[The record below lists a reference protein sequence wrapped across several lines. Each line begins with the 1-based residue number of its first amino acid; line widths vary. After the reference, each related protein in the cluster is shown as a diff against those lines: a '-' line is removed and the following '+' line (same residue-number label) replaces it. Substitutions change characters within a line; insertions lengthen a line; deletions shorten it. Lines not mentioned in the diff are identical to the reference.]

1 MNLPLHS
8 ISALRGLL
16 VTRGN
21 DPHIPALA
29 KATRTD
35 GTLSRDDFAYDEAH
49 DIYISPG
56 DKTRRHG
63 GGKRLYRSNKHD
75 CVRCPDRS
83 SKIRRPVT
91 QKIGGRF
98 HTG

>member
-1 MNLPLHS
+1 MIAVS
-8 ISALRGLL
+8 
-16 VTRGN
+16 RGN
-21 DPHIPALA
+21 DPHISARA

-35 GTLSRDDFAYDEAH
+35 GNLSRDDFAYDETH
-49 DIYISPG
+49 DIYVSPG
-56 DKTRRHG
+56 GKTRRHG
-63 GGKRLYRSNKHD
+63 GGKRLYRWNKHD